1 MKRIITRFLFLSAV
15 ITAVSCSKD
24 SVTPDDFLNES
35 AKAVKTEITLKSSDD
50 GNIKT
55 TSFATANVYRN
66 SEFEGQS
73 WFVAWSGGKMQ
84 YDCFRLSIYFQDVDQ
99 MKVGEAL
106 EPSRFFFSFFYSN
119 NSDDSAFEYS
129 GKITLAE
136 KGEDYV
142 ILDFQN
148 VGVSCGM
155 GDYVTDGYLYCP
167 LEEKYNRE

>member
-1 MKRIITRFLFLSAV
+1 
-15 ITAVSCSKD
+15 
-24 SVTPDDFLNES
+24 
-35 AKAVKTEITLKSSDD
+35 
-50 GNIKT
+50 
-55 TSFATANVYRN
+55 
-66 SEFEGQS
+66 
-73 WFVAWSGGKMQ
+73 MQ
-84 YDCFRLSIYFQDVDQ
+84 YDCFCLSIYFQDVDQ

-106 EPSRFFFSFFYSN
+106 KPSRFFFSFYFSS

-129 GKITLAE
+129 GKIILAE

-167 LEEKYNRE
+167 LEEKYDLCL